1 MKEKWSNI
9 NKLFFHIRKQTGQ
22 MALQI
27 IMMFKLW
34 ELMVQDRN
42 MWHRYTSTHNVVMY
56 LEVLWQQQFTGPE
69 ETENVA
75 EYLAVSIYEVVLL
88 QAVQH
93 DGLGAIEQTTDSEN
107 WNWHTRAGSHTHT
120 HREKHTHTQSKES
133 ASSLQMHETITL
145 HLFFNFISTELEM
158 H

>member
-1 MKEKWSNI
+1 
-9 NKLFFHIRKQTGQ
+9 
-22 MALQI
+22 
-27 IMMFKLW
+27 
-34 ELMVQDRN
+34 
-42 MWHRYTSTHNVVMY
+42 MY

-107 WNWHTRAGSHTHT
+107 
-120 HREKHTHTQSKES
+120 
-133 ASSLQMHETITL
+133 
-145 HLFFNFISTELEM
+145 
-158 H
+158 